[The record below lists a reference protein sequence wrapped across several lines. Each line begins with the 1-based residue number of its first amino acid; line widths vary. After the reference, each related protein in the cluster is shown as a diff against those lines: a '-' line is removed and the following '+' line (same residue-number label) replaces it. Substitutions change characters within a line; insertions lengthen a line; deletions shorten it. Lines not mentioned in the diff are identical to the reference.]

1 MSERVAPQYCPY
13 CGETDLWPHGESHFD
28 NGSASAPQ
36 DGASDRTKVAD
47 NGSASAPQDGALD
60 RPKAAPWE
68 CRSCTRVFT
77 VKFVGMVV

>member
-13 CGETDLWPHGESHFD
+13 CGETNLRPRPYGESHFD
-28 NGSASAPQ
+28 SGSASAPG
-36 DGASDRTKVAD
+36 DGAA
-47 NGSASAPQDGALD
+47 D
-60 RPKAAPWE
+60 RPTVAPWE